1 MEAADSSEPKRS
13 DSNSERSDSLPT
25 LNAIILASFR
35 EFSEQEQS
43 ILIWEI
49 LRHLEQ
55 NYLIYATNIAPLT
68 LRMHPIRDIDA

>member
-1 MEAADSSEPKRS
+1 MEAADSSEPKHS

-35 EFSEQEQS
+35 VFSEQEHS
-43 ILIWEI
+43 ILIWEN